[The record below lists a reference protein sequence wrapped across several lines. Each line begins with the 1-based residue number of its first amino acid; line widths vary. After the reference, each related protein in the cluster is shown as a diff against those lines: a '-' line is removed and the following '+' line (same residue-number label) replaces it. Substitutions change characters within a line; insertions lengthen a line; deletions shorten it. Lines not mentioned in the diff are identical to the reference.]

1 MKNLNKILIAFISV
15 LAISCSGDDVEN
27 RPVIISGT
35 APVLLSPKS
44 DFNMVLLKSE
54 ETKLATTFVWEKA
67 TYDGSVTTINYIIE
81 FAKKGT
87 NFATPYSAATSTST
101 YKSFTVAELNSAL
114 INAGFPSKVES
125 EVDVRIKST
134 IGGVGS
140 TPQISNSFTIKVT
153 PYRVPLA
160 TSHWLVGDATPG
172 GWSWDG
178 DAETEFPLIIGRT
191 DAYSVAVVLNNGKA
205 FRVFLG
211 NNFTSND
218 NWGSSRNYTY
228 FKSNGFTIA
237 AELVDALD
245 GDNNF
250 RYTGVTKER
259 ILKID
264 YAAKTITLD

>member
-27 RPVIISGT
+27 RPVIVAGT

-67 TYDGSVTTINYIIE
+67 KYEGDATIVNYSIE

-87 NFATPYSAATSTST
+87 NFATPYTAATSTST
-101 YKSFTVAELNSAL
+101 FKDFTVSELNSAL

-125 EVDVRIKST
+125 EVDIRIKST
-134 IGGVGS
+134 IGGVAS
-140 TPQISNSFTIKVT
+140 TPQVSNSFTIKVT

-160 TSHWLVGDATPG
+160 SSHWLVGGATPG
-172 GWSWDG
+172 GWTWDG
-178 DAETEFPLIIGRT
+178 DAETEFPLIVGRT
-191 DAYSVAVVLNNGKA
+191 DAYQVAVVLKNNET
-205 FRVFLG
+205 FREFLG
-211 NNFTSND
+211 NNYTSND
-218 NWGSSRNYTY
+218 NWGSSHNYT
-228 FKSNGFTIA
+228 FFASNGYTIDS
-237 AELVDALD
+237 ELIDALD
-245 GDNNF
+245 GDHNF
-250 RYTGVTKER
+250 KYTGPTSER
-259 ILKID
+259 VLTFD